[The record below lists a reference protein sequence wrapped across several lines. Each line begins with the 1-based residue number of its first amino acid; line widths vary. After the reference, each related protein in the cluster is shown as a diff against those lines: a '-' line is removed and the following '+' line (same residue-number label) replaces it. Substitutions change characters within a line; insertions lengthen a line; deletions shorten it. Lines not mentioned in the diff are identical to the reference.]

1 MNTALTSTY
10 AVSSTYLIDSSS
22 ADNDEGFE
30 IFQCTTETDG
40 FTCDHFQPRSAATYS
55 GNYRFDTGNLVK
67 GMIYDFSETGKARWT
82 TEFATLANAV
92 TTGISMI
99 AIATVALMF

>member
-10 AVSSTYLIDSSS
+10 VVSSTYLIDSSS

-40 FTCDHFQPRSAATYS
+40 FTCDHF
-55 GNYRFDTGNLVK
+55 
-67 GMIYDFSETGKARWT
+67 
-82 TEFATLANAV
+82 
-92 TTGISMI
+92 
-99 AIATVALMF
+99 